1 MGKIFDSVRIYGTG
15 TTTSATLQT
24 FNGVGTNTFVVKDNG
39 DVDVFGKTKSTL
51 LQVTSGATTGYILTA
66 LDNQGNVGWLP
77 FNDENI
83 KELAPVISIQST
95 PPVSNVDGDR
105 YLVSG
110 GTGVWST
117 KNNQVAEWLT
127 SNWVYTVP
135 VLDNTTFVTETLS
148 TYRFNGTSWA
158 PYRGTAI
165 LQNGN
170 RVNNSI
176 NIGSNDYQDVNIRTS
191 GTTKFHVNKT
201 GYVGVNTITP
211 VSNFQVSQA
220 TTDLGTISATAGVGI
235 YSANTQINGSGT
247 RFRNVFRVGDTIT
260 SSGFTLT
267 IQQITSD
274 TLMYT
279 NLNTGATFSNQN
291 YTLVGGPRLNVIGN
305 GRVGINTSVP
315 TAILQIPRQGVY
327 KDANQI
333 ESTSVNFTNYT
344 LLVGSSDFTVKNDGF
359 AGFGTSDTYWY
370 TGFPW
375 GYNPLTGF
383 SDYFGFISAAT
394 AYDVSKKISWNGV
407 QINKPINLV
416 GTNYISFG
424 NLNGTPGS
432 IYATGVY
439 SNNGFTFND
448 AYPYGNG
455 GFIYKYPTNPAAYN
469 YGPLSGT
476 TIYPPGMNPNG
487 EYSLIDNSYSVS
499 GPRNTRSNSYT
510 IGVGTGATTYNYRFG
525 FNNSDGNNTG
535 NLVFNAGNGNAIMLC
550 GGGGVCN
557 GGGNFKVV
565 TNHCG
570 NNWSEKFSVNN
581 SGNVD
586 IGITQNG
593 DSRLSIG
600 NYRNFGAGSHNL
612 IKAQSLYGKGFNW
625 GESFLVD
632 VKGYVGIGTFSPTAL
647 VHIKGPHQ
655 NPWYTP
661 KTGLTINGNTSP
673 YQPYTLKIDDTDGNP
688 FFYITDVGNVGV
700 NVTNPR
706 AKFHI
711 NNVTTGHTVLF
722 EDNTNPDSTPF
733 VIDNSG
739 NVGIGLTTPSEK
751 LEVSGK
757 TKTTTLQVTSN
768 PTDGYVLT
776 SDVSG
781 NATWQQPQDSTSLGT
796 GLTIHFSGK
805 TIFNLPSSP
814 VSGNISGNTTNA
826 KFGMIQKIYHQSA
839 VEPTFP
845 ATWKLVGEGVYFTN
859 ELNIIYAEY
868 VEPTWIEYWI
878 IQQQ

>member
-39 DVDVFGKTKSTL
+39 DVDVFGKTKTNL
-51 LQVTSGATTGYILTA
+51 LQVVSGATTGYILTA

-220 TTDLGTISATAGVGI
+220 TTDLGTISVTAGVGI

-291 YTLVGGPRLNVIGN
+291 YTLAGGPRFNVYGNGSVTINATTYSTTNNGNDNLLVRGNSNNSNGSTLNVTNFNNTPLFTVRNDGY
-305 GRVGINTSVP
+305 VGIYNNKNPIQNTGYPWGYPTYLVSGYTLTNSVP
-315 TAILQIPRQGVY
+315 TFQVNGSFNMVGGNRILLGNLSSGFLPSIGAAGVY
-327 KDANQI
+327 RI
-333 ESTSVNFTNYT
+333 HGIFNYSYP
-344 LLVGSSDFTVKNDGF
+344 L
-359 AGFGTSDTYWY
+359 GT
-370 TGFPW
+370 G
-375 GYNPLTGF
+375 GF
-383 SDYFGFISAAT
+383 S
-394 AYDVSKKISWNGV
+394 
-407 QINKPINLV
+407 
-416 GTNYISFG
+416 
-424 NLNGTPGS
+424 
-432 IYATGVY
+432 
-439 SNNGFTFND
+439 
-448 AYPYGNG
+448 
-455 GFIYKYPTNPAAYN
+455 YKYPDSH
-469 YGPLSGT
+469 PLSGT
-476 TIYPPGMNPNG
+476 TIYPPGMAASG
-487 EYSLIDNSYSVS
+487 E
-499 GPRNTRSNSYT
+499 
-510 IGVGTGATTYNYRFG
+510 TTYEDVSYRVQLPANTTTNYPSTGGYFPNG

-535 NLVFNAGNGNAIMLC
+535 NLVLEASNVVIHAE
-550 GGGGVCN
+550 GGYCN
-557 GGGNFKVV
+557 DTGKFVVV
-565 TNHCG
+565 TNGCG
-570 NNWSEKFSVNN
+570 NSHTEKFSVQQD
-581 SGNVD
+581 GCVR
-586 IGITQNG
+586 IGATQDTG
-593 DSRLSIG
+593 SRLSIG
-600 NYRNFGAGSHNL
+600 NYRNSGAGSHNL
-612 IKAQSLYGKGFNW
+612 IKAQSIYGKGFYW
-625 GESFLVD
+625 GESFLVNTY
-632 VKGYVGIGTFSPTAL
+632 GYVGIGTFSPTAL
-647 VHIKGPHQ
+647 LHIKGPHQ
-655 NPWYTP
+655 NPWWTP
-661 KTGLTINGNTSP
+661 KTGLTINGSASP

-826 KFGMIQKIYHQSA
+826 KFGMIQKIYHQSS